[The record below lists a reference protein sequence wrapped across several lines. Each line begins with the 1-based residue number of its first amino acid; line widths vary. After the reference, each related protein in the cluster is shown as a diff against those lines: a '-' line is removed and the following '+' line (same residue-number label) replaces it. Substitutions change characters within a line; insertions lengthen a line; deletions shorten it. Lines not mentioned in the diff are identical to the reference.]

1 MYYRASFVS
10 GVALYEKKTFVFTF
24 QDVEQLS
31 CQQRIFRSEKR
42 SEGDERDYDPLD

>member
-1 MYYRASFVS
+1 MRVLFQLR
-10 GVALYEKKTFVFTF
+10 VALYEKKTFVFTF